1 MNTLQELMEGSPLV
15 QGGLILMA
23 AGWVGYQLRAI
34 PGRVFDLLRGVFTRV
49 IEIREQNPLYDAW
62 LSLLTESALRP
73 GGPRTLEVR
82 TGVSDDCQS
91 GAAAVFAAGS
101 DRFWA
106 RLCGKWC
113 RVSVHREDS
122 AGSTGDLV
130 RRFIIQV
137 EVLFGRKAD
146 LATMMR
152 AAKARADVAEEH
164 QLVDLCNKYGSRRTL
179 MLPKRRSDTLCLPEG
194 FYDRVEG
201 RIREFLDSRD
211 DYQRVGVPWRFGV
224 LLYGEPGVGKTS
236 LAHVLASS
244 LGLRLSVVPLADL
257 RSDEE
262 LTDAFEGVLDRS
274 VVLLEDID
282 CAFNQRESEGAEG
295 ITFSGLLNC
304 IDGMQAPHNGRIL
317 MMSTNHI
324 DRLDP
329 ALIRPG
335 RVDLRV
341 RMPML
346 TRQAATDYVDRLFP
360 HMASRHDIVDRVMRE
375 PAPTAAMLINE
386 LMREDWRRGQRP
398 SRASEGGS
406 AREALPA

>member
-1 MNTLQELMEGSPLV
+1 MNRLEDLIGASPLV
-15 QGGLILMA
+15 QGGLVLMA
-23 AGWVGYQLRAI
+23 AGWLGYQLRAI

-49 IEIREQNPLYDAW
+49 IEVREQNPLYDAW

-82 TGVSDDCQS
+82 TVLSDDIEN
-91 GAAAVFAAGS
+91 GASAVFAAGS

-122 AGSTGDLV
+122 AGSSADLV

-137 EVLFGRKAD
+137 EVLFGRKSD

-179 MLPKRRSDTLCLPEG
+179 MLPKRRMDTLCLPAG
-194 FYDRVEG
+194 FYERIEDRV
-201 RIREFLDSRD
+201 RDFLDSRN

-244 LGLRLSVVPLADL
+244 LGLRLAVVPLADL

-262 LTDAFEGVLDRS
+262 LADTFEGVLDRS
-274 VVLLEDID
+274 IVLLEDVD
-282 CAFNQRESEGAEG
+282 CAFNQRESESAEG
-295 ITFSGLLNC
+295 VTFSGLLNC

-317 MMSTNHI
+317 IMSTNHI

-346 TRQAATDYVDRLFP
+346 TRQAAADYVDRLFP
-360 HMASRHDIVDRVMRE
+360 HMASRHDIVHRVMAE
-375 PAPTAAMLINE
+375 PTPTAAKLINE
-386 LMREDWRRGQRP
+386 LMREDWRRSPRQTSGP
-398 SRASEGGS
+398 
-406 AREALPA
+406 AREVQPA